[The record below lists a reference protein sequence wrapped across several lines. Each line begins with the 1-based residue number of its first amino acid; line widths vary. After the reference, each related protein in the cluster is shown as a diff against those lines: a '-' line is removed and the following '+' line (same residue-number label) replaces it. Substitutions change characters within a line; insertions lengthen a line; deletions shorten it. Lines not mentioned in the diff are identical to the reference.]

1 MPTQPRRAQ
10 CPRTPAA
17 PPQGPVNKPPARP
30 VIPIIALGSSAGP
43 GDGLPFESMYQKQ
56 PDIYPRAVKGWF
68 AAWRWT
74 FVWLTQILFYGLPWL
89 PWSGRQAVLFDLEAQ
104 RFFIFGLVLYPQDLI
119 FLAALLVLS
128 ALALFFFTAVAGR
141 LWCGYTCPQT
151 VYTEIFMWVERKIEG
166 DRIARMR
173 LDQAPW
179 SLRKIGRKGAK
190 QAAWVAIGI
199 ATGFSFVGYFTP
211 IRELGAAVLA
221 WSVSP
226 WNGFWILFYGAAT
239 YGNAGYLREQMCKY
253 ICPYARFQSALIDK
267 DSLIITYDTARGEPR
282 GSRSRKASAAAQ
294 GLGDCIDCTLC
305 VQVCPTGIDIR
316 NGLQNECIGCAACID
331 VCDDV
336 MDKMGYAKGLI
347 RYSTENG
354 VARGWSR
361 LQMFKRALRPRV
373 LIYGA
378 VLSAASVAF
387 AASVALRSPF
397 QFDVIKDRGALA
409 RIVDDGAVENVYRV
423 QIMNR
428 TEAPARYRITAGGI
442 AGLIVST
449 ADVSIAAASI
459 QSLVVRLQL
468 PAAAAQPL
476 QGQSTP
482 VVFEVTSL
490 DAAQPHGAVQ
500 REKSTFHVPR

>member
-1 MPTQPRRAQ
+1 MTRK
-10 CPRTPAA
+10 A
-17 PPQGPVNKPPARP
+17 PPRP
-30 VIPIIALGSSAGP
+30 VIPIRPIASDP
-43 GDGLPFESMYQKQ
+43 DDGTQFVSMYQKQ

-68 AAWRWT
+68 ATWRWT
-74 FVWLTQILFYGLPWL
+74 FVWLTQLLFYGLPWL
-89 PWSGRQAVLFDLEAQ
+89 PWDGRQALLFDLEAQ
-104 RFFIFGLVLYPQDLI
+104 RFYILGLVLYPQDLI

-151 VYTEIFMWVERKIEG
+151 VYTEIFMWVERRCEG

-179 SLRKIGRKGAK
+179 SFEKVTRKGAT
-190 QAAWVAIGI
+190 QLAWVAIGLF
-199 ATGFSFVGYFTP
+199 TGFSFVGYFTP
-211 IRELGAAVLA
+211 IRELSQAVLTLT
-221 WSVSP
+221 VTP

-253 ICPYARFQSALIDK
+253 MCPYARFQSALIDK
-267 DSLIITYDTARGEPR
+267 DSLIITYDSARGEPR
-282 GSRSRKASAAAQ
+282 GSRSRKVSAAAQ
-294 GLGDCIDCTLC
+294 GVGDCIDCTLC

-336 MDKMGYAKGLI
+336 MAKMSYPKGLI

-354 VARGWSR
+354 VVKGWSK

-373 LIYGA
+373 LIYGGL
-378 VLSAASVAF
+378 LSAASVAF

-397 QFDVIKDRGALA
+397 QVDVVKDRGALA
-409 RIVDDGAVENVYRV
+409 RVVEDGAIENVYRL

-428 TEAPARYRITAGGI
+428 TELPQTYRIDAQGIPGLQVQGTEVSVPSAGIGSVV
-442 AGLIVST
+442 VSLRLPYS
-449 ADVSIAAASI
+449 AAQAQRGQSVPVHFEVSQLDSSRSAAAM
-459 QSLVVRLQL
+459 
-468 PAAAAQPL
+468 
-476 QGQSTP
+476 
-482 VVFEVTSL
+482 
-490 DAAQPHGAVQ
+490 Q
-500 REKSTFHVPR
+500 REKSTFFIPH